1 MNTNVFKEAD
11 MGRTV
16 TIRLND
22 EEQEFLE
29 SSSVLYKGSLSSIIK
44 RLAIEKLEDEYDLM
58 VVADYEKRERKG
70 EAKYYTYEEML
81 KELNLEDEN
90 L

>member
-1 MNTNVFKEAD
+1 

-22 EEQEFLE
+22 EEQEFFE

-58 VVADYEKRERKG
+58 VVADYEKRKREGKT
-70 EAKYYTYEEML
+70 KLYSYEEML

-90 L
+90 I

>member
-1 MNTNVFKEAD
+1 

-22 EEQEFLE
+22 KEQEFLE

-58 VVADYEKRERKG
+58 VIADYEKREREGKT
-70 EAKYYTYEEML
+70 KYYTYEEML
-81 KELNLEDEN
+81 KELDLEDES